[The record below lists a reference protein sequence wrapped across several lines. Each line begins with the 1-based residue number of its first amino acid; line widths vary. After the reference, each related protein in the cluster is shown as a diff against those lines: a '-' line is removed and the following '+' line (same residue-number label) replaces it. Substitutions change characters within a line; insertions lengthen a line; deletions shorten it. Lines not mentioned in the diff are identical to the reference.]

1 MKPTEVAHIEFIKA
15 LLRNGKKRGEI
26 LQIFGEKWQNVSSRT
41 FDRRLKDAETELA
54 TELRQFSDK
63 ANEQYATSLYAV
75 KTSIIGAT
83 ERMEILSKIAKGE
96 ITYRKPVVVDG
107 MLTEAD
113 CEPDFADRKNAIA
126 ELNKM
131 DGSYTPIQVKQE
143 LSIDTVKEIIINP
156 IGEQLKG

>member
-1 MKPTEVAHIEFIKA
+1 MKPTEVAHIEFIKV

-26 LQIFGEKWQNVSSRT
+26 LQIFGEKWQDVSSRT

-54 TELRQFSDK
+54 TELRKVSDK
-63 ANEQYATSLYAV
+63 ANEQYATSINAV
-75 KTSIIGAT
+75 KSSIIGAT
-83 ERMEILSKIAKGE
+83 ERMEILSKIATGQ
-96 ITYRKPVVVDG
+96 ITYKKPVVVDG
-107 MLTEAD
+107 MLTDAD

-143 LSIDTVKEIIINP
+143 ITVDTIKEIVINP
-156 IGEQLKG
+156 VGEQPKS